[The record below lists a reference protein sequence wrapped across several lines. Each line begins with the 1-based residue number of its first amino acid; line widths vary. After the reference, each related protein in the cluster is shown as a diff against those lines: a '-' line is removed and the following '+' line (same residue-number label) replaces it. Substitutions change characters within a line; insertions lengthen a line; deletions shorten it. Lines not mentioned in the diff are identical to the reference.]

1 MRPPAPVIGF
11 TLKLEPVEPKRLQ
24 GGIFLPPTPA
34 PDKLQITLSRIGGMV
49 GKENVGSPVL
59 LNTHRPDAFQ
69 LRIPALNN
77 ELTSVPLVEKENGS
91 ETLRLAIRLFRPAL
105 SAKVK
110 LNDSAPEKV
119 IANGIKGAVLR
130 SAGPWKTSG
139 EWWAPTAWSREEWD
153 VALDDG
159 ALYRIYQE
167 TQTRSWFVEGVYD

>member
-1 MRPPAPVIGF
+1 MPAITGEF
-11 TLKLEPVEPKRLQ
+11 A
-24 GGIFLPPTPA
+24 PTP
-34 PDKLQITLSRIGGMV
+34 PIGKQTG
-49 GKENVGSPVL
+49 E
-59 LNTHRPDAFQ
+59 
-69 LRIPALNN
+69 
-77 ELTSVPLVEKENGS
+77 

-110 LNDSAPEKV
+110 VNDSAPHRV
-119 IANGIKGAVLR
+119 TANGVKGVVLR
-130 SAGPWKTSG
+130 FAGPWKTSG